1 MTEWLNN
8 NNNRILYSV
17 LIFFLLLV
25 VFYMYFIR
33 PLQAEERSQQ
43 EELHRIQTD
52 IAHYQTQISK
62 LTVQSLTPLQKK
74 TLLDRVPMRPN
85 VEQVIA
91 DLERTELD
99 TGAVIDSVSISIHPS
114 ERSEAQENEGQD
126 VQSWRNIL
134 DEDLYSLLE
143 TQVADVNALHVSS
156 IELSISMNGKEADV
170 HSFIEEVEKL
180 KRIIHVQSY
189 DYSLDSETE
198 RLQASATLRAF
209 YCEDFLAFI
218 EDVGDFKLDYNF
230 DPNKLNRYIEVTPEI
245 SSGSEGPNEMGT
257 NGEDASAAPSDTST
271 SNVEAEPFDRSKR
284 YFERAVGQKEANLA
298 FYVVQTGGYNTEA
311 TLYEQVTN
319 LRNAGM
325 YPREVERENQA
336 NETRFVVYTGVAHD
350 KSSAEQLANY
360 LKSVNKDFHSW
371 VDQVPFNVKGNTAL
385 ANDAQDVVS
394 SVSPVLTKGLTETD
408 YRISS
413 EQMELIAAKIRV
425 YELRAREAMTN
436 SSDMNWKVQLE
447 NTLIYTKQLE
457 TALKKYQNQNQR
469 SHLWQAQGALLDF
482 MLTLNGYVSFTEK

>member
-1 MTEWLNN
+1 MSEWLNN
-8 NNNRILYSV
+8 NKNRILYSV
-17 LIFFLLLV
+17 LIFFLLLT
-25 VFYMYFIR
+25 VFYMYFVR

-52 IAHYQTQISK
+52 IAHYETQISK
-62 LTVQSLTPLQKK
+62 LTAQSLTPLQKK

-114 ERSEAQENEGQD
+114 EAQENEGQD
-126 VQSWRNIL
+126 TQSWRNIL

-143 TQVADVNALHVSS
+143 TQVADVNGLHVSY
-156 IELSISMNGKEADV
+156 IEMSISMNGKEEDV

-198 RLQASATLRAF
+198 RVQASATLRAF
-209 YCEDFLAFI
+209 YCEDFLEFI
-218 EDVGDFKLDYNF
+218 EDAVDFKLDYNF
-230 DPNKLNRYIEVTPEI
+230 DPSKLNRYIEVSPEI
-245 SSGSEGPNEMGT
+245 SSGSEGLNETGT
-257 NGEDASAAPSDTST
+257 NGENSSSTTPSDPATST
-271 SNVEAEPFDRSKR
+271 TEIKLVDPSKR
-284 YFERAVGQKEANLA
+284 YVEPAAGEQEANLA

-371 VDQVPFNVKGNTAL
+371 VDQVPFSVKGNTAL
-385 ANDAQDVVS
+385 AKDAQDLVS
-394 SVSPVLTKGLTETD
+394 SVSPVITKGLTETN
-408 YRISS
+408 YQISS
-413 EQMELIAAKIRV
+413 EQMDLISAKIRV

-436 SSDMNWKVQLE
+436 SSDMIWNTQLE

-457 TALKKYQNQNQR
+457 TALKNYQNQNQR
-469 SHLWQAQGALLDF
+469 SHLWQAQGAMLDF